1 MTKIQY
7 KLKSEDYSDVE
18 QLTADFH
25 LMFKNAKSFYKV
37 VDKILVNYWQWFQ
50 IKLYLNVSIM
60 SYSIFHLFSSTQ
72 SENDEYQ
79 AACRLWQIYLQTRA
93 EFVQPGDGDDD
104 DDDGDDMGDNAGMST
119 EEEASFY

>member
-1 MTKIQY
+1 MT
-7 KLKSEDYSDVE
+7 
-18 QLTADFH
+18 
-25 LMFKNAKSFYKV
+25 
-37 VDKILVNYWQWFQ
+37 
-50 IKLYLNVSIM
+50 
-60 SYSIFHLFSSTQ
+60 YSIFHLFSSTQ

-119 EEEASFY
+119 EEEASFYSSSLLLCSVSYCKSLWTTSSDK